1 MLSDRTRA
9 DLAAAMIMKKKPR
22 LRPPSPSIQLF
33 DYFGLQSPGTSCLA
47 TAFGARM
54 YIFTGSKELSQQ
66 ASTAFWGLRSISEL
80 HSMRKMEAFVDT
92 AEPDDIQY
100 SDRTET
106 LERVLV
112 PLWGVKNEEC
122 RCAGLLRMFAWA
134 SLIYLYAELRDA
146 PRGMALYW
154 RLADRV
160 REEIDKCRQM
170 DAVYE
175 AFPDLMLWILFLAG
189 QGACDKSKLYFAKTA
204 AEILASQEVLEGL
217 DIKAAS
223 QAFLWPIGKANQTV
237 WDLSSKRDSNYPR
250 LDTDRKD

>member
-1 MLSDRTRA
+1 
-9 DLAAAMIMKKKPR
+9 
-22 LRPPSPSIQLF
+22 
-33 DYFGLQSPGTSCLA
+33 
-47 TAFGARM
+47 
-54 YIFTGSKELSQQ
+54 
-66 ASTAFWGLRSISEL
+66 
-80 HSMRKMEAFVDT
+80 
-92 AEPDDIQY
+92 
-100 SDRTET
+100 
-106 LERVLV
+106 
-112 PLWGVKNEEC
+112 
-122 RCAGLLRMFAWA
+122 
-134 SLIYLYAELRDA
+134 
-146 PRGMALYW
+146 
-154 RLADRV
+154 
-160 REEIDKCRQM
+160 M